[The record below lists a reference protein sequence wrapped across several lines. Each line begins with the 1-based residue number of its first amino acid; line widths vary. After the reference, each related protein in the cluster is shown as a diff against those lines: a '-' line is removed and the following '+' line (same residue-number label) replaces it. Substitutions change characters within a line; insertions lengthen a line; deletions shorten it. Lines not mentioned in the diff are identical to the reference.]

1 MLSDDVIF
9 FNLQAALPDG
19 FTCVASSQLIGV
31 LLLVFVSPRLMSL
44 VGSVSTS
51 TVGTGL
57 MGYGNKGGAG
67 VRLILGDTLR
77 LVFVDCH
84 LAAFA
89 NATDRRNWDAA
100 EITRRMSFEPV
111 GRNFIGLDD
120 EGAEGSKENDMQP
133 AAAGE
138 SLDNADIL
146 IWCGDLNYRI
156 ELPNEDIRRLLAPH
170 MPKDLPPTHDTP
182 SPIPSS
188 PVMSPVSGPWQPPL
202 PSLSNEVRLGVGLTL
217 EETIEN
223 ILQYDQL
230 RKQQRESKAFVG
242 FKEGN
247 IGFVPSYKYDV
258 GTVGVWDSSEKAR
271 IPSWCDRI
279 LWKVKGADGDRVRGR
294 IRSRTRSSSILT
306 TGEVIFET
314 SDSDEEDLVV
324 SRAGTLVHHAPSI
337 KILPISSFKSLSGE
351 VKLEQLYYS
360 SYPNVTSSDHKPVAS
375 LFELSFPAVVPKL
388 RAMVHAEVA
397 REVDKI
403 ENERRPVVTVVVDQV
418 EGQKYEEGVVD
429 FGNVRL
435 GQRIQRSITVANTG
449 TSEAKMSFVAKPSVD
464 DGTEMVPTPSLKEEV
479 ITKDWLKVEFV
490 GDGKDLKHFGAAVVL
505 QPGETCSIII
515 ALFIEK
521 VEQVRGLN
529 EGTEM
534 LVDVLVLRV
543 DNGRDVFLPLGGE
556 WVQSGFGRSLSEL
569 VRVPEGA
576 GGIRGWAVKGDTQG
590 GVLYSA
596 PRELYTMTEFLLKNM
611 RELANE
617 NGKWYSETGWP
628 FVPETWGL
636 DQEKRRMLMMGVWES
651 IDRDLD
657 LENEATLRIALE
669 SEEEKWSPTTEE
681 VVEVVAGTL
690 IVWLRGLKEGVVPV
704 EMWSDVF
711 KAAGERKLGE
721 QV

>member
-1 MLSDDVIF
+1 
-9 FNLQAALPDG
+9 
-19 FTCVASSQLIGV
+19 
-31 LLLVFVSPRLMSL
+31 MSL

-57 MGYGNKGGAG
+57 MGYVGNKGAAG

-100 EITRRMSFEPV
+100 EIVRRVAFEPV

-120 EGAEGSKENDMQP
+120 EDAERSKENSLQP

-138 SLDNADIL
+138 SLDNADVL

-188 PVMSPVSGPWQPPL
+188 PVMSPISGGPGQ
-202 PSLSNEVRLGVGLTL
+202 PSLLPLSSEIRLGVSLTL

-223 ILQYDQL
+223 LLQYDQL

-242 FKEGN
+242 FKEGK

-271 IPSWCDRI
+271 IPSWCDRV
-279 LWKVKGADGDRVRGR
+279 LWKVKGADGDRVKGR
-294 IRSRTRSSSILT
+294 LRSRTRSSSIMT
-306 TGEVIFET
+306 TGGVIFET

-324 SRAGTLVHHAPSI
+324 SRAGNSVSHAPI
-337 KILPISSFKSLSGE
+337 MILPISSFRSVSGE

-360 SYPNVTSSDHKPVAS
+360 SYQNVTSSDHKPVAS

-418 EGQKYEEGVVD
+418 EGQPYEEGVVD
-429 FGNVRL
+429 FGHVRL

-449 TSEAKMSFVAKPSVD
+449 TSEAKMSFVGKPSGD
-464 DGTEMVPTPSLKEEV
+464 NGAEMVPTSPLKEEV
-479 ITKDWLKVEFV
+479 VAKDWLKVEFV
-490 GDGKDLKHFGAAVVL
+490 GDGKDLKHVGEAVVL

-515 ALFIEK
+515 TLFIDK
-521 VEQVRGLN
+521 VDHVRALN
-529 EGTEM
+529 EGTET

-556 WVQSGFGRSLSEL
+556 WVQSGFGRRLSEL
-569 VRVPEGA
+569 VRVPEGS
-576 GGIRGWAVKGDTQG
+576 GGIRGWTAAAGDTKD

-611 RELANE
+611 RELSSE
-617 NGKWYSETGWP
+617 NGKWYSEVGWP

-636 DQEKRRMLMMGVWES
+636 EQEKRRKLMVGVWES

-657 LENEATLRIALE
+657 LEDKAALRIALE
-669 SEEEKWSPTTEE
+669 FEEDEWSPTIEE
-681 VVEVVAGTL
+681 IVEVVAGAL
-690 IVWLRGLKEGVVPV
+690 IIWLQGLKEGVVPV
-704 EMWSDVF
+704 EIWPDVF

>member
-1 MLSDDVIF
+1 
-9 FNLQAALPDG
+9 
-19 FTCVASSQLIGV
+19 
-31 LLLVFVSPRLMSL
+31 MSL

-51 TVGTGL
+51 VVGTGL
-57 MGYGNKGGAG
+57 MGYVGNKGGVG

-100 EITRRMSFEPV
+100 EITRRVAFEPV

-120 EGAEGSKENDMQP
+120 EDVERSKQDILQQ
-133 AAAGE
+133 AVAGE
-138 SLDNADIL
+138 GLDNADVL
-146 IWCGDLNYRI
+146 IWCGDLNYRV

-188 PVMSPVSGPWQPPL
+188 PVMSPASGSPGQPPL
-202 PSLSNEVRLGVGLTL
+202 QPLSSEIRLGVGLTL

-223 ILQYDQL
+223 MLQYDQL

-242 FKEGN
+242 FKEGK
-247 IGFVPSYKYDV
+247 ISFVPSYKYDV

-271 IPSWCDRI
+271 IPSWCDRV

-294 IRSRTRSSSILT
+294 VRSRTRSSSIMT
-306 TGEVIFET
+306 TGGVIFDT

-324 SRAGTLVHHAPSI
+324 SRAGTSVSHASSI
-337 KILPISSFKSLSGE
+337 KILPISSFKSVSGE

-360 SYPNVTSSDHKPVAS
+360 SYQNVTSSDHKPVAS
-375 LFELSFPAVVPKL
+375 LFELSFPAVVPRL
-388 RAMVHAEVA
+388 RTMVHAEVA

-418 EGQKYEEGVVD
+418 EGQPYEEGVVD
-429 FGNVRL
+429 FGHVRL

-449 TSEAKMSFVAKPSVD
+449 TSEAKMSFVGKPLAD
-464 DGTEMVPTPSLKEEV
+464 DGADVLSKEEV
-479 ITKDWLKVEFV
+479 IAKDWLKVEFV
-490 GDGKDLKHFGAAVVL
+490 GDGKGLKHFGGAVVL

-515 ALFIEK
+515 TLFIDK
-521 VEQVRGLN
+521 VDLVRGLN
-529 EGTEM
+529 GGTEK

-556 WVQSGFGRSLSEL
+556 WVQSGFGRRLSEL
-569 VRVPEGA
+569 VRVPEGT
-576 GGIRGWAVKGDTQG
+576 GGIRGWTTAGVNTEG

-611 RELANE
+611 RELAND
-617 NGKWYSETGWP
+617 NGRWYSEVGWP
-628 FVPETWGL
+628 FVPETWVL
-636 DQEKRRMLMMGVWES
+636 DQEKRRKLTVGVWES

-669 SEEEKWSPTTEE
+669 LEEEWIPTIEE

-690 IVWLRGLKEGVVPV
+690 IMWLQGLREGVVPV
-704 EMWSDVF
+704 EMWPDVF

-721 QV
+721 QVRFLIAPACSCG

>member
-1 MLSDDVIF
+1 
-9 FNLQAALPDG
+9 
-19 FTCVASSQLIGV
+19 
-31 LLLVFVSPRLMSL
+31 MSL

-57 MGYGNKGGAG
+57 MGYVGNKGGAG

-100 EITRRMSFEPV
+100 EITRRMVFEPA
-111 GRNFIGLDD
+111 GRSFIGLDD
-120 EGAEGSKENDMQP
+120 GSAEGNKNNLQQTVVN
-133 AAAGE
+133 E

-146 IWCGDLNYRI
+146 IWCGDLNYRV

-182 SPIPSS
+182 SPVPSS
-188 PVMSPVSGPWQPPL
+188 PVISPVSGPWQPPL
-202 PSLSNEVRLGVGLTL
+202 LPLSSEIREGVSLTL
-217 EETIEN
+217 EGTIEN

-247 IGFVPSYKYDV
+247 IGFVPSYKYDI

-271 IPSWCDRI
+271 IPSWCDRV
-279 LWKVKGADGDRVRGR
+279 LWKVRGADGDRVKGR
-294 IRSRTRSSSILT
+294 VRSRTRSSSIMT
-306 TGEVIFET
+306 TGGVIFET

-324 SRAGTLVHHAPSI
+324 SRPGTLVHHAPSI
-337 KILPISSFKSLSGE
+337 KILPISSFKSLFGE

-375 LFELSFPAVVPKL
+375 LFEISFPAVVSKL

-449 TSEAKMSFVAKPSVD
+449 TSEAKMSFVGKPSVD
-464 DGTEMVPTPSLKEEV
+464 DGAEMIPESQLKGEV
-479 ITKDWLKVEFV
+479 ITKDWLKAEFV
-490 GDGKDLKHFGAAVVL
+490 GDGKDLKHFGAAVIL

-515 ALFIEK
+515 TLLIDK
-521 VEQVRGLN
+521 VEHVRGLN
-529 EGTEM
+529 EGKEM

-556 WVQSGFGRSLSEL
+556 WVRSGFGRSLSEL
-569 VRVPEGA
+569 VRVPEGS
-576 GGIRGWAVKGDTQG
+576 GGIREWAAKGNTEG

-596 PRELYTMTEFLLKNM
+596 PRELCTMTKFLLKNM
-611 RELANE
+611 TELADE
-617 NGKWYSETGWP
+617 NGRWYSEAGWP

-636 DQEKRRMLMMGVWES
+636 DEEKRQMLMVGVWES
-651 IDRDLD
+651 IDLDLD
-657 LENEATLRIALE
+657 LANEATLRIGLGF
-669 SEEEKWSPTTEE
+669 EEEKWSPTTEE
-681 VVEVVAGTL
+681 VVEVVAGVL
-690 IVWLRGLKEGVVPV
+690 IVWLRGLKEGVVPA
-704 EMWSDVF
+704 EMWPDVF

>member
-1 MLSDDVIF
+1 
-9 FNLQAALPDG
+9 
-19 FTCVASSQLIGV
+19 
-31 LLLVFVSPRLMSL
+31 MSL

-57 MGYGNKGGAG
+57 MGYVGNKGGAG

-100 EITRRMSFEPV
+100 EITKRMVFEPV

-120 EGAEGSKENDMQP
+120 GSAEGNGGSGQQQAVVN
-133 AAAGE
+133 E
-138 SLDNADIL
+138 SLDSADIL
-146 IWCGDLNYRI
+146 IWCGDLNYRV
-156 ELPNEDIRRLLAPH
+156 ELPNDDIRRLLAPH

-182 SPIPSS
+182 SPVPSS
-188 PVMSPVSGPWQPPL
+188 PVIPPVSGPWQPP
-202 PSLSNEVRLGVGLTL
+202 PPLSSDIRGGVNLTL
-217 EETIEN
+217 EGTIEN

-247 IGFVPSYKYDV
+247 IRFMPSYKYDI
-258 GTVGVWDSSEKAR
+258 GTVGIWDSSEKAR
-271 IPSWCDRI
+271 IPSWCDRV
-279 LWKVKGADGDRVRGR
+279 LWKVKGADGDRVKGR
-294 IRSRTRSSSILT
+294 IRSRTRSSSIMT
-306 TGEVIFET
+306 MGGVIFET

-324 SRAGTLVHHAPSI
+324 SRPGTLVHHAPSI
-337 KILPISSFKSLSGE
+337 KILPISSFKSLFGE

-375 LFELSFPAVVPKL
+375 LFEISFPAVVSKL
-388 RAMVHAEVA
+388 KATVHAEVA

-449 TSEAKMSFVAKPSVD
+449 TSEAKMSFVGKPSAD
-464 DGTEMVPTPSLKEEV
+464 DGAEMVLESQLKEEV

-490 GDGKDLKHFGAAVVL
+490 GDGKDLKHFGAAIML

-515 ALFIEK
+515 TLLIDK

-569 VRVPEGA
+569 VRVPEGS
-576 GGIRGWAVKGDTQG
+576 GGIRGWAAKGDIGG

-611 RELANE
+611 RELVDE
-617 NGKWYSETGWP
+617 NGRWYSEAGWP

-636 DQEKRRMLMMGVWES
+636 DEEKRQILMMGVWES

-657 LENEATLRIALE
+657 LANEATLRIGFGF
-669 SEEEKWSPTTEE
+669 EEEKWSPTTEE
-681 VVEVVAGTL
+681 VVEVVAGVL
-690 IVWLRGLKEGVVPV
+690 VVWLRGLKEGVVPA
-704 EMWSDVF
+704 EMWPDVF